1 MPVQIEIISPEKVLV
16 SCQVDMAVLP
26 GIDGDLA
33 AMPEHAPIM
42 SLLRGGVVTLYK
54 DNAIILAQNTAET
67 IKNHGG
73 IHENKVIGY
82 TDTLTETNMDT
93 AEYFVKITPIENA
106 IQLLGSAEIR
116 IIHHN
121 RTIYALT
128 VCWQEEIAYE
138 P

>member
-1 MPVQIEIISPEKVLV
+1 MRNSTFLPLIEQIMMIGIFAIASAICIGCFSLAKSISNET
-16 SCQVDMAVLP
+16 
-26 GIDGDLA
+26 
-33 AMPEHAPIM
+33 E
-42 SLLRGGVVTLYK
+42 YK